1 MPGPDPERLR
11 GLYAIT
17 PDPAPPD
24 LPDRVAQAL
33 AGGARLV
40 QYRDKSGDPGRRLDT
55 ARVLARLCHKHQA
68 LFIVND
74 DPALAL
80 ACNAD
85 GVHLGRDDP
94 PLEEARRLLGPNR
107 ILGVSCYADLERA
120 AALASQADYLA
131 FGRFFPS
138 RTKPDAVQAG
148 PDLLREAG
156 RLGRP
161 LVAIGGITA
170 ENGGPLVAAGAQMLA
185 VVEAVFGARDVRAAA
200 AALSRLFPEEPP

>member
-17 PDPAPPD
+17 PDPAPAD

-40 QYRDKSGDPGRRLDT
+40 QYRDKSGDPDRRLDT
-55 ARVLARLCHKHQA
+55 ARVLARLCHERQA

-74 DPALAL
+74 DPALAR
-80 ACNAD
+80 ACDAD

-120 AALASQADYLA
+120 AALAPQADYLA

-138 RTKPDAVQAG
+138 RTKPDAVQAA
-148 PDLLREAG
+148 PELLREAR

-185 VVEAVFGARDVRAAA
+185 VVEAVFGAHDIRAAA
-200 AALSRLFPEEPP
+200 AALSRLFSEEPP